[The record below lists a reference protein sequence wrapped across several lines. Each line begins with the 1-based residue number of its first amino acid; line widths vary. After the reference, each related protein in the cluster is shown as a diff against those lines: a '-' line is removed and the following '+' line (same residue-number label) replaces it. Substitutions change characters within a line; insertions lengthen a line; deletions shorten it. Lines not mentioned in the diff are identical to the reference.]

1 MNQKREVMNIEDYR
15 EYCLSVKG
23 ATECM
28 PFDEHTLVFKV
39 MDKMFTF
46 ATLRPKNGRF
56 WADMKCN
63 PDKSEELIE
72 QYEDIFWGPFSDK
85 KHWITVYL
93 EGDVPDKL
101 IKELIS
107 HSVEEVLKKLPKTY
121 PALLLLLKVEPDKI
135 TIHPKT
141 HTRIKSSYI

>member
-1 MNQKREVMNIEDYR
+1 MNIEEYR
-15 EYCLSVKG
+15 DYCLSVKG

-28 PFDEHTLVFKV
+28 PFGENILVFKV

-46 ATLRPKNGRF
+46 ATLRPKNGNF
-56 WADMKCN
+56 WADMK
-63 PDKSEELIE
+63 
-72 QYEDIFWGPFSDK
+72 WGPFSDK

-107 HSVEEVLKKLPKTY
+107 HSVEEVIKKLSKKKQEEYRTMF
-121 PALLLLLKVEPDKI
+121 
-135 TIHPKT
+135 
-141 HTRIKSSYI
+141 

>member
-28 PFDEHTLVFKV
+28 PV
-39 MDKMFTF
+39 DKHTF

-107 HSVEEVLKKLPKTY
+107 HSVEEVIKKLPKKKQEEY
-121 PALLLLLKVEPDKI
+121 KNMI
-135 TIHPKT
+135 
-141 HTRIKSSYI
+141 

>member
-46 ATLRPKNGRF
+46 ATF
-56 WADMKCN
+56 
-63 PDKSEELIE
+63 
-72 QYEDIFWGPFSDK
+72 
-85 KHWITVYL
+85 TVSS
-93 EGDVPDKL
+93 PNTPN
-101 IKELIS
+101 S
-107 HSVEEVLKKLPKTY
+107 LP
-121 PALLLLLKVEPDKI
+121 VV
-135 TIHPKT
+135 
-141 HTRIKSSYI
+141 

>member
-1 MNQKREVMNIEDYR
+1 MNIEDYR

-107 HSVEEVLKKLPKTY
+107 HSV
-121 PALLLLLKVEPDKI
+121 
-135 TIHPKT
+135 
-141 HTRIKSSYI
+141 

>member
-1 MNQKREVMNIEDYR
+1 MNIEDYR

-56 WADMKCN
+56 DRN
-63 PDKSEELIE
+63 IFFKSEQKVI
-72 QYEDIFWGPFSDK
+72 
-85 KHWITVYL
+85 YL
-93 EGDVPDKL
+93 CFE
-101 IKELIS
+101 
-107 HSVEEVLKKLPKTY
+107 
-121 PALLLLLKVEPDKI
+121 
-135 TIHPKT
+135 
-141 HTRIKSSYI
+141 

>member
-28 PFDEHTLVFKV
+28 PFDKHTLVFKV
-39 MDKMFTF
+39 MDKMFSF

-63 PDKSEELIE
+63 PDKSESSLSNMRT
-72 QYEDIFWGPFSDK
+72 FF
-85 KHWITVYL
+85 
-93 EGDVPDKL
+93 GDL
-101 IKELIS
+101 F
-107 HSVEEVLKKLPKTY
+107 
-121 PALLLLLKVEPDKI
+121 
-135 TIHPKT
+135 
-141 HTRIKSSYI
+141 RIRNIG

>member
-1 MNQKREVMNIEDYR
+1 MNIEEYR
-15 EYCLSVKG
+15 DYCLSVKG

-28 PFDEHTLVFKV
+28 PFGENVLVFKV

-46 ATLRPKNGRF
+46 ATLQPKNGRF
-56 WADMKCN
+56 WADMKCA
-63 PDKSEELIE
+63 PDKAEELIE
-72 QYEDIFWGPFSDK
+72 QYRDIFWGPFSDK

-107 HSVEEVLKKLPKTY
+107 HSVEEVIKKLSKKKQEEYRTM
-121 PALLLLLKVEPDKI
+121 L
-135 TIHPKT
+135 
-141 HTRIKSSYI
+141 

>member
-1 MNQKREVMNIEDYR
+1 MNIEDYR

-56 WADMKCN
+56 WAYRRYFRFCARLTGAHSSRGGSEQREDRHQR
-63 PDKSEELIE
+63 KSVHPRYFQEATASCFRRE
-72 QYEDIFWGPFSDK
+72 
-85 KHWITVYL
+85 
-93 EGDVPDKL
+93 
-101 IKELIS
+101 
-107 HSVEEVLKKLPKTY
+107 TY
-121 PALLLLLKVEPDKI
+121 YA
-135 TIHPKT
+135 
-141 HTRIKSSYI
+141 

>member
-1 MNQKREVMNIEDYR
+1 MNIEDYR
-15 EYCLSVKG
+15 VILPVSQG

-72 QYEDIFWGPFSDK
+72 QYEDYFLGTFF
-85 KHWITVYL
+85 
-93 EGDVPDKL
+93 G
-101 IKELIS
+101 
-107 HSVEEVLKKLPKTY
+107 
-121 PALLLLLKVEPDKI
+121 
-135 TIHPKT
+135 
-141 HTRIKSSYI
+141 

>member
-1 MNQKREVMNIEDYR
+1 MNIEDYR

-63 PDKSEELIE
+63 PKSYSCIPLV
-72 QYEDIFWGPFSDK
+72 FS
-85 KHWITVYL
+85 WVTSL
-93 EGDVPDKL
+93 
-101 IKELIS
+101 
-107 HSVEEVLKKLPKTY
+107 
-121 PALLLLLKVEPDKI
+121 
-135 TIHPKT
+135 
-141 HTRIKSSYI
+141 

>member
-1 MNQKREVMNIEDYR
+1 MNIEDYR

-72 QYEDIFWGPFSDK
+72 QYEDIF
-85 KHWITVYL
+85 
-93 EGDVPDKL
+93 GDLFRIRNIDNR
-101 IKELIS
+101 
-107 HSVEEVLKKLPKTY
+107 
-121 PALLLLLKVEPDKI
+121 LLG
-135 TIHPKT
+135 
-141 HTRIKSSYI
+141 RRCSR

>member
-1 MNQKREVMNIEDYR
+1 MNQKREVMNIEEYR

-46 ATLRPKNGRF
+46 ATLRPKNGRS

-72 QYEDIFWGPFSDK
+72 QYEVFFLEPFSNK

-101 IKELIS
+101 IKKLIS
-107 HSVEEVLKKLPKTY
+107 HSVEKVIKKLPKKKQEEY
-121 PALLLLLKVEPDKI
+121 KNMI
-135 TIHPKT
+135 
-141 HTRIKSSYI
+141 